1 MTATLTRANS
11 AAASPAR
18 STRPSAERNSTTI
31 FRPSILNSARS
42 TMFAQCRLSP
52 RLRTYCCV
60 AANRR
65 SGPRPCENSTRYN
78 RTRNFEAC
86 GHAQSKKIG
95 QKRTSNATTS
105 QGKRARQRG
114 GNISRRHVFT
124 ALALRRPFVCCLAH
138 SEDGDDLSELTV
150 RLQIA
155 VSFDDLVEGKG
166 AIDNGLQLSFVEA
179 SANVSDRRL

>member
-1 MTATLTRANS
+1 MSDISPRHAGELQRVSDFHAVLLGMAAHDLRAGCKGWRCKATLIAM
-11 AAASPAR
+11 AAAWQRMAESPPTGR
-18 STRPSAERNSTTI
+18 E
-31 FRPSILNSARS
+31 
-42 TMFAQCRLSP
+42 
-52 RLRTYCCV
+52 
-60 AANRR
+60 
-65 SGPRPCENSTRYN
+65 
-78 RTRNFEAC
+78 
-86 GHAQSKKIG
+86 H
-95 QKRTSNATTS
+95 
-105 QGKRARQRG
+105 
-114 GNISRRHVFT
+114 SRRHVFT